1 LLIEGGV
8 QEECNPS
15 IPYQP
20 FPNFR
25 TITYS
30 FKEEKV
36 KQRFVLLVVT
46 VFILASMLM
55 TACQPV
61 ATPTAAPAP
70 TQPVA
75 AAATSAPAFTPLS
88 LAAPDCNYGGNIKS
102 ISAPDANTVVFSLC
116 APDPAFPA
124 KAAFAAFEILPKALL
139 DSTGGDSAK
148 IGNAPIGTGPFMLK
162 EWVRGDHM
170 TFVANPNYW
179 GDKPTLQTLIMQWSK
194 EPAQRLLE
202 LQSGNVD
209 SIELVGSEDIPTVQA
224 DTTLAYSPIPP
235 TNTLYFGMNNTKPP
249 FDNEQVRQA
258 FAMAIDKDRI
268 VKNFFPAG
276 SITAEQFLYPQ
287 LKPGF
292 TDGLKWYPYDQA
304 KAKQMLTDAGFDF
317 SQTILFSYRQAT
329 RGYAPHPDQIAQDV
343 QAQLAQIGVNIKLD
357 VQESGTL
364 IGNSGLGKLTFFLLG
379 WGEDYPDATDWFD
392 YHFGAAS
399 KTFGNPY
406 PDLVAAIKQGASS
419 ADPAARQAAY
429 DQVNKLI
436 MQHVPMNPI
445 AHGASGDAFKA
456 SVKNVVVGPYN
467 INFPYLTTAS
477 GQLVWLQS
485 GEPIS
490 LWCGDETDGE
500 TINACMNIY
509 EPLLRY
515 KYGTSQTE
523 PALASS
529 YEANSDLTQY
539 TFHLRQGVKFSDGSA
554 FTSADVFATY
564 TAMWDNNNPNHKGNT
579 GAFEY
584 FGTLFGG
591 LLNPPAPTAT
601 VPAPAA
607 TATSPAPAATA
618 TSPAPTATSPAATAT
633 P

>member
-1 LLIEGGV
+1 VAGQRITNLARFV
-8 QEECNPS
+8 V
-15 IPYQP
+15 
-20 FPNFR
+20 FPNFGK
-25 TITYS
+25 ITYS
-30 FKEEKV
+30 LKEEKV
-36 KQRFVLLVVT
+36 KQRFVYVVVT
-46 VFILASMLM
+46 MFILASMFL
-55 TACQPV
+55 TACQP
-61 ATPTAAPAP
+61 AATAAPAP
-70 TQPVA
+70 AATQPPA
-75 AAATSAPAFTPLS
+75 AAPATAVPAAPATAVPAAPATAAPAATATTAAAPFTPLS
-88 LAAPDCNYGGNIKS
+88 LAAADCNYGGNIKS
-102 ISAPDANTVVFSLC
+102 IEAPDANTVVFTLC
-116 APDPAFPA
+116 AADPAFPA
-124 KAAFAAFEILPKALL
+124 KAAFSAFQILPKAVL
-139 DSTGGDSAK
+139 DATGGDSAK
-148 IGNAPIGTGPFMLK
+148 ISNAPIGTGPFMLK

-170 TFVANPNYW
+170 TLVANPNYW
-179 GDKPTLQTLIMQWSK
+179 GDKVTLPTLIMQWSK

-209 SIELVGSEDIPTVQA
+209 AIELVGAEDITTVQG

-249 FDNEQVRQA
+249 FDNEMVRQA
-258 FAMAIDKDRI
+258 FAMAIDKGRI

-276 SITAEQFLYPQ
+276 SSVAEEFLYPQ

-292 TDGLKWYPYDQA
+292 TDGMTWYPYDQA
-304 KAKQMLTDAGFDF
+304 KAKQMLTDAKFDF
-317 SQTILFSYRQAT
+317 NQTILFSYRQAT

-343 QAQLAQIGVNIKLD
+343 QAQLAQIGVKIKLD

-364 IGNSGLGKLTFFLLG
+364 IGNAGLGKLGFFLLG

-392 YHFGAAS
+392 YHFGGAS

-406 PDLVAAIKQGASS
+406 PDLVAAIKQGASLS
-419 ADPAARQAAY
+419 DPTARQAAY
-429 DQVNKLI
+429 DTVNKLI
-436 MQHVPMNPI
+436 MQHVPMVPI

-456 SVKNVVVGPYN
+456 AVKNVVVGPYN
-467 INFPYLTTAS
+467 INFALQTTDS
-477 GQLVWLQS
+477 GQLVWLQT

-500 TINACMNIY
+500 TITACNQIY

-523 PALASS
+523 PALATDFV
-529 YEANSDLTQY
+529 ANADLTQY
-539 TFHLRQGVKFSDGSA
+539 TFHLRKGVKWSDGSA

-564 TAMWDNNNPNHKGNT
+564 TAMWDNKNPNHKGNT

-591 LLNPPAPTAT
+591 LLNPPIPT
-601 VPAPAA
+601 
-607 TATSPAPAATA
+607 
-618 TSPAPTATSPAATAT
+618 PTPK